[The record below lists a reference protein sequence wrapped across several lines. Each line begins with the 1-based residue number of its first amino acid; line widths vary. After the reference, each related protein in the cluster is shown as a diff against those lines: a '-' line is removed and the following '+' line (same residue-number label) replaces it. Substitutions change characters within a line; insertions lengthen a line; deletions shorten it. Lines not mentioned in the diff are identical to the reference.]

1 MQRSQSAPL
10 AVSYSW
16 PCASALELQDGETA
30 LHEAACRGEK
40 DVAALLLD
48 RGAAVD
54 ATDDVSGIPCVC
66 TGQAGCA
73 LKGGWLAALFEA
85 DAA

>member
-1 MQRSQSAPL
+1 M
-10 AVSYSW
+10 SYSW
-16 PCASALELQDGETA
+16 PCASAFELQDGKTA
-30 LHEAACRGEK
+30 LHWAAVKGHK

-54 ATDDVSGIPCVC
+54 AKTNVSGIPCVC
-66 TGQAGCA
+66 TGQAGCTF
-73 LKGGWLAALFEA
+73 KGGRRAALFEA

>member
-1 MQRSQSAPL
+1 M
-10 AVSYSW
+10 
-16 PCASALELQDGETA
+16 TA
-30 LHEAACRGEK
+30 LHKAAYGGNK

-54 ATDDVSGIPCVC
+54 AKSEVSGIPCVC
-66 TGQAGCA
+66 TGQAGCTF
-73 LKGGWLAALFEA
+73 KGGWREALFEA

>member
-1 MQRSQSAPL
+1 M
-10 AVSYSW
+10 SYSW
-16 PCASALELQDGETA
+16 PCASAFELQLGKTA
-30 LHEAACRGEK
+30 LHEAARFGKK

-54 ATDDVSGIPCVC
+54 AKDQVSGILCVC
-66 TGQAGCA
+66 TGQAGCTF
-73 LKGGWLAALFEA
+73 KGEWWAALSEA